1 MDHQV
6 DAPIPIIHN
15 ETPQLGFQLFSSS
28 PRYPSPS
35 SDPDQKAQD
44 DDNHLHQELQN
55 QLDLKEEFPNS
66 NDSHEEEAE
75 EEEEE
80 LKSEESDKRSKVFHE
95 AESIEKVGDDGDDL
109 ENANERSNDYAN
121 NSSSRSHQY
130 PVRPD
135 ADDCAFYMKTGTCK
149 FEANCKFNHPLRRR
163 NQTVK
168 DKEKE
173 REEATE
179 RPSLTECKYYLKT
192 GGCKYG
198 KACRFNHSRT
208 KNSVTPLKIPIS
220 PALELNFLGLPIRL
234 GEKECEF
241 YMRNGSCKFGANC
254 KYNHPDPTAV
264 GGSDH
269 PPPFLNGGSASLPAP
284 SPSSV
289 GSWSSPRALNDPTSF
304 IPIVFS
310 PNQGV
315 PPQSP
320 DWNGYQASLYSP
332 ERSLHPPLSYAL
344 INLATES
351 NVYAPQ
357 QQQIVV
363 DEFPERPGQPQCSF
377 YMKFGDCKFKSNC
390 KFHHPKNRISK
401 SPPLTLN
408 DKGLPLRPDQNICS
422 HYSRYGICK
431 FGPAC
436 KFDHSIQ
443 PASSIGSSDDQNTA
457 FGNSVTQEAA
467 RMAECGSGSDTAV
480 EQPV

>member
-1 MDHQV
+1 MDQQIES
-6 DAPIPIIHN
+6 PIPIIHK
-15 ETPQLGFQLFSSS
+15 EIPQLGFQSFSSS
-28 PRYPSPS
+28 PRCPSPP
-35 SDPDQKAQD
+35 SDPDQTALD
-44 DDNHLHQELQN
+44 DDNYLHQELQN
-55 QLDLKEEFPNS
+55 QLDLKEVSLNS
-66 NDSHEEEAE
+66 NDSHEEEE
-75 EEEEE
+75 EEES
-80 LKSEESDKRSKVFHE
+80 KSDKKIEFFY
-95 AESIEKVGDDGDDL
+95 ESIEKVGDDGDDL
-109 ENANERSNDYAN
+109 QNKNERSNDIENN
-121 NSSSRSHQY
+121 NSSGHHQY
-130 PVRPD
+130 PVRPE
-135 ADDCAFYMKTGTCK
+135 AEDCAFYMKTGTCK
-149 FEANCKFNHPLRRR
+149 FGANCKFNHPLRRK

-168 DKEKE
+168 EKAKE

-179 RPSLTECKYYLKT
+179 KPSLIECKYYLKT

-198 KACRFNHSRT
+198 VACRFNHSRA
-208 KNSVTPLKIPIS
+208 KSSVPPVKIPMS

-234 GEKECEF
+234 GEKECEYF
-241 YMRNGSCKFGANC
+241 MRNGSCKFGANC

-269 PPPFLNGGSASLPAP
+269 PSTFLNGGSASLPVP
-284 SPSSV
+284 SSSSV

-304 IPIVFS
+304 VPIMFS

-320 DWNGYQASLYSP
+320 DWNGYQAPLYPP

-344 INLATES
+344 INIATES

-390 KFHHPKNRISK
+390 KYHHPKNRISK
-401 SPPLTLN
+401 SPPLTLS

-431 FGPAC
+431 FGPSC

-467 RMAECGSGSDTAV
+467 RMAESGNGSDTAV
-480 EQPV
+480 E

>member
-1 MDHQV
+1 M
-6 DAPIPIIHN
+6 
-15 ETPQLGFQLFSSS
+15 TFFFL
-28 PRYPSPS
+28 YY
-35 SDPDQKAQD
+35 
-44 DDNHLHQELQN
+44 NHFLSMLQ
-55 QLDLKEEFPNS
+55 
-66 NDSHEEEAE
+66 
-75 EEEEE
+75 
-80 LKSEESDKRSKVFHE
+80 
-95 AESIEKVGDDGDDL
+95 
-109 ENANERSNDYAN
+109 
-121 NSSSRSHQY
+121 
-130 PVRPD
+130 
-135 ADDCAFYMKTGTCK
+135 
-149 FEANCKFNHPLRRR
+149 
-163 NQTVK
+163 
-168 DKEKE
+168 
-173 REEATE
+173 
-179 RPSLTECKYYLKT
+179 YYLKT

-198 KACRFNHSRT
+198 TACRFNHSRA
-208 KNSVTPLKIPIS
+208 KYSVPPVKIPMS
-220 PALELNFLGLPIRL
+220 AALELNFLGLPIRL
-234 GEKECEF
+234 GEKECEYF
-241 YMRNGSCKFGANC
+241 MRNGSCKFGANC

-269 PPPFLNGGSASLPAP
+269 PSTFLNGGSASLPVP
-284 SPSSV
+284 SSSSV

-304 IPIVFS
+304 VPIMFS

-320 DWNGYQASLYSP
+320 DWNGYQAPLYPP

-344 INLATES
+344 INIATES

-390 KFHHPKNRISK
+390 KYHHPKNRISK
-401 SPPLTLN
+401 SPPLTLS

-431 FGPAC
+431 FGPSC

-467 RMAECGSGSDTAV
+467 RMAESGNGSDTAV
-480 EQPV
+480 E

>member
-1 MDHQV
+1 MDQQIES
-6 DAPIPIIHN
+6 PIPIIHK
-15 ETPQLGFQLFSSS
+15 EIPQLGFQSFSSS
-28 PRYPSPS
+28 PRFPSTP
-35 SDPDQKAQD
+35 SDPDQTALD

-55 QLDLKEEFPNS
+55 QLDLKEGSLNS
-66 NDSHEEEAE
+66 NDSHEEEE

-80 LKSEESDKRSKVFHE
+80 FKSDKKIEFFY
-95 AESIEKVGDDGDDL
+95 ESIEKVGDGGDDL
-109 ENANERSNDYAN
+109 ENKNERSNDIENN
-121 NSSSRSHQY
+121 NSSGYHQY
-130 PVRPD
+130 PVRPE
-135 ADDCAFYMKTGTCK
+135 AEDCAFYMKTGTCK
-149 FEANCKFNHPLRRR
+149 FGANCKFNHPLRRK

-168 DKEKE
+168 EKTKE

-179 RPSLTECKYYLKT
+179 KPSLIECKYYLKT

-198 KACRFNHSRT
+198 TACRFNHSRA
-208 KNSVTPLKIPIS
+208 KYSVPPVKIPMS
-220 PALELNFLGLPIRL
+220 AALELNFLGLPIRL
-234 GEKECEF
+234 GEKECEYF
-241 YMRNGSCKFGANC
+241 MRNGSCKFGANC

-269 PPPFLNGGSASLPAP
+269 PSTFLNGGSASLPVP
-284 SPSSV
+284 SSSSV

-304 IPIVFS
+304 VPIMFS

-320 DWNGYQASLYSP
+320 DWNGYQAPLYPP

-344 INLATES
+344 INIATES

-390 KFHHPKNRISK
+390 KYHHPKNRISK
-401 SPPLTLN
+401 SPPLTLS

-431 FGPAC
+431 FGPSC

-467 RMAECGSGSDTAV
+467 RMAESGNGSDTAV
-480 EQPV
+480 E